1 MQNMFSPL
9 NSMLFILTIL
19 IAGLVVSYQT
29 EKWENTLQAEN
40 IENFDDLEARV
51 DFCYRVFIS

>member
-1 MQNMFSPL
+1 MQNIFSPL

-19 IAGLVVSYQT
+19 IAGFVVSYQT

-40 IENFDDLEARV
+40 IENFDDLEGKG
-51 DFCYRVFIS
+51 